1 VFLFSKLVVFRVLL
15 LFRISFCLLGE
26 LVDKNEYL
34 LLGLMISF
42 AGNILALPCAVMRL
56 FFKSLRTA
64 ADDEKD
70 VLVSCLLSS
79 FTEDD

>member
-1 VFLFSKLVVFRVLL
+1 MLL
-15 LFRISFCLLGE
+15 LAFRISFCLLGE
-26 LVDKNEYL
+26 LVDKKEYL

-56 FFKSLRTA
+56 FFKSLRTT
-64 ADDEKD
+64 ADDVND

-79 FTEDD
+79 FTEED